1 MAGSMTGFGRG
12 EVKAGER
19 HFVVEI
25 KSVNNR
31 YLDINIRMPRRLN
44 PYEAQVRSCLKQSIQ
59 RGKVDVYIT
68 LEEPAGTGARV
79 YYNRELA
86 GEYLGKLREMA
97 ADYGLSPE
105 ISAEELSRFPDV
117 LTIMDEDGGEE
128 DLWEP
133 LGEALLQALDQFM
146 AAREKEGAFITQ
158 DLLSKLDDMEGD
170 IGFLETNASA
180 IEAAYRVG
188 LYEKMREVLADTR
201 IDENRILQEAALYS
215 EKVCI
220 DEELV
225 RLHSHIGAV
234 RGELRKEKESVGR
247 KLDFLAQEMNRE
259 ANTILSKT
267 SSAESADRAINLK
280 TSVEKIREQ
289 IQNLE

>member
-1 MAGSMTGFGRG
+1 MARSMTGFGRG
-12 EVKAGER
+12 EVQARER
-19 HFVVEI
+19 HYVVEI

-31 YLDINIRMPRRLN
+31 YLDINIRLPRRLN

-68 LEEPAGTGARV
+68 LEEPAGTGAKV
-79 YYNRELA
+79 CYNRELA
-86 GEYLGKLREMA
+86 GEYLEKLREMA
-97 ADYGLSPE
+97 ADYGLPSG
-105 ISAEELSRFPDV
+105 ISAEGLSRYPDV
-117 LTIMDEDGGEE
+117 LTVMDEEGAEE

-133 LGEALLQALDQFM
+133 LGQAVSLALEQFM
-146 AAREKEGAFITQ
+146 AAREKEGVFITQ
-158 DLLSKLDDMEGD
+158 DLLSKLDDMEED
-170 IGFLETNASA
+170 VQFLESNAPA
-180 IEAAYRVG
+180 IEAAYRTG
-188 LYEKMREVLADTR
+188 LYEKMREVLEDTR
-201 IDENRILQEAALYS
+201 IDESRILQEAALYS

-225 RLHSHIGAV
+225 RLHSHLGAV
-234 RGELRKEKESVGR
+234 RGELRKETESVGR

-267 SSAESADRAINLK
+267 ADAGSADRAINLK